1 MKSKSLKCIVS
12 FLVIS
17 FFLII
22 AFGSLSSADIND
34 KNAVIE
40 DMQGTWVGNSHD
52 GIGEFQYV
60 HYKVVISG
68 DKFKGWIKV
77 ARTSDE
83 PEWDSNPDVTGDWS
97 LSEVLTF
104 TNMDSRYR
112 NIYFNEDN
120 SENLLKARTLQNSII
135 YDGGL
140 YVAGWGNMSK
150 K

>member
-1 MKSKSLKCIVS
+1 MKKVS
-12 FLVIS
+12 RIS
-17 FFLII
+17 II
-22 AFGSLSSADIND
+22 AIITIITLISSCVNVDIND
-34 KNAVIE
+34 ENAVIK

-52 GIGEFQYV
+52 GIGEFQYI
-60 HYKVVISG
+60 HYKVVITG
-68 DKFKGWIKV
+68 NKFKGWIEV

-83 PEWDSNPDVTGDWS
+83 PKWINNPDVSGEWS

-112 NIYFNEDN
+112 NIYFKEDN
-120 SENLLKARTLQNSII
+120 TDNLLKARTLQNSII

-140 YVAGWGNMSK
+140 YVAGWGTMSK